1 MISLHPSHS
10 FIVFF
15 YVNEQQE
22 GNLCAQHCLNALL
35 QGPYF
40 TAIDLAELARQ
51 LDQREQDALG
61 NSGSGSRNVTSQNMD
76 DSGFFSVQ
84 VISHA
89 LSIWNTQIIP
99 WGAKEVSDAKSEP
112 EREFSFIC
120 NLDQHWYTLRR
131 FGPSTQRW
139 YDLNSLHPQ
148 PQYMSATYLGMTLS
162 QLEAEGYSIFVV
174 RPLSKPDPSTTSVAK
189 TPIVSQSEIKA
200 KEATTDLPPES
211 TSTPSAPAPSFLNE
225 RQEMERIRRQRIEE
239 RERVGKQQMSTL
251 TSLSASPVASD
262 TNDSNN
268 SNKRIRVN
276 DTEKTEKPSE
286 DFIVSTPSFLPPC
299 EADGMAA
306 AMPLVQA
313 PESQKLENQ
322 TFGGAGYRLGG
333 SPPQS
338 TAASA
343 SLPPGFSLEDADLA
357 DTEDEMMQQA
367 IAMSLQGSK

>member
-1 MISLHPSHS
+1 MI
-10 FIVFF
+10 
-15 YVNEQQE
+15 EQQE

-51 LDQREQDALG
+51 LDQKEQDALG

-99 WGAKEVSDAKSEP
+99 WGAKEVSDAKAEP

-139 YDLNSLHPQ
+139 YDLNSLHPR
-148 PQYMSATYLGMTLS
+148 PQYMSATFLGMTLS

-174 RPLSKPDPSTTSVAK
+174 RPLSKPDPETFSSATPAAETPVA
-189 TPIVSQSEIKA
+189 SQSEIKA
-200 KEATTDLPPES
+200 EGTMTNLPTETIS
-211 TSTPSAPAPSFLNE
+211 ASSAPAPGFLNE

-239 RERVGKQQMSTL
+239 RERIGKQQISSSST
-251 TSLSASPVASD
+251 SPPSPLSSSAPSVAPD
-262 TNDSNN
+262 TNDSNS
-268 SNKRIRVN
+268 SNKRIRV
-276 DTEKTEKPSE
+276 DHTEETKKPSK
-286 DFIVSTPSFLPPC
+286 DFMVNTPSFLPPC

-313 PESQKLENQ
+313 AESQKLENQ
-322 TFGGAGYRLGG
+322 TFSGAGYRLGG

-338 TAASA
+338 FAASA
-343 SLPPGFSLEDADLA
+343 SLPPGFSLEDADLV